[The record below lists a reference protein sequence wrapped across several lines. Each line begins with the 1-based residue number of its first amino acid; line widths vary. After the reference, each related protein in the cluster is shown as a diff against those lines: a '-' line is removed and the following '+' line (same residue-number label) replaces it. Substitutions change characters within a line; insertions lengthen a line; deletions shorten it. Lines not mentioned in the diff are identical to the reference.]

1 MSRIRS
7 LFTGTAIVAGAS
19 AALLTGGIA
28 KAEPAPAPPAPV
40 PGMDMIQ
47 QFVANPAGAL
57 QAASTFLSTMPSLAT
72 GATSAAPV
80 ATPPLAQASIAVPST
95 DALTGIPGVPAAVTA
110 VPAGLTVPGI
120 PGVPLPAGVS
130 LPPNLTSL
138 VPSTIPTLGNSTT
151 VPGAVQPVTPAAP
164 ASGLGA
170 LFPVAAL
177 P

>member
-1 MSRIRS
+1 MSRIRK

-19 AALLTGGIA
+19 AALLTAGA
-28 KAEPAPAPPAPV
+28 ANAEPAPAPPAPV

-47 QFVANPAGAL
+47 QLVANPAGAL
-57 QAASTFLSTMPSLAT
+57 QAAQSFLSTMPSLAS
-72 GATSAAPV
+72 GATPAAPV

-95 DALTGIPGVPAAVTA
+95 GALPGMPAATAPVSA

-151 VPGAVQPVTPAAP
+151 VPGAVQPVTPPAP
-164 ASGLGA
+164 GLGA
-170 LFPVAAL
+170 LFPVSAL